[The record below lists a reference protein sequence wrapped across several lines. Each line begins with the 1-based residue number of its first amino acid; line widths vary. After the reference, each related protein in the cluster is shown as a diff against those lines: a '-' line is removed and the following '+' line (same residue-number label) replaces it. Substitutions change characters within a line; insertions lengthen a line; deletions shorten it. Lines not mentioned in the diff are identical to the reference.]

1 MQFTKHQKLQKA
13 RLDIFKCKKPQHK
26 IDSDH
31 ILNSDYIEF
40 MNKYSATIDGC
51 TETMN
56 GNARLEYKFFN
67 SVFQELGDVE
77 KSHYIAQ
84 ICVDLILSSK
94 NMNQKNQ
101 NKRKSKKV
109 KK

>member
-1 MQFTKHQKLQKA
+1 
-13 RLDIFKCKKPQHK
+13 
-26 IDSDH
+26 
-31 ILNSDYIEF
+31 

-56 GNARLEYKFFN
+56 GYERLEKKFFF
-67 SVFQELGDVE
+67 SVFQELGDIE
-77 KSHYIAQ
+77 KSQFIAQ
-84 ICVDLILSSK
+84 TCVDLILSSK

-101 NKRKSKKV
+101 NKRKSKEV

>member
-1 MQFTKHQKLQKA
+1 
-13 RLDIFKCKKPQHK
+13 
-26 IDSDH
+26 
-31 ILNSDYIEF
+31 

-56 GNARLEYKFFN
+56 GYERLEKKFFF
-67 SVFQELGDVE
+67 SVFQELKDVE
-77 KSHYIAQ
+77 KSHFIAQ
-84 ICVDLILSSK
+84 TCADLILSSK

-101 NKRKSKKV
+101 NKRKSKEV